1 MAIPTKKYQY
11 TVPTDSGHVAHKILA
26 FVPHGSRVLEIG
38 CSSGS
43 QTRLLKNTLDCRIT
57 GIEIDAAAAEDAR
70 EFCERLI
77 IGDIENLN
85 LTEDFSG
92 QSFDVIIL
100 SDVLEHLKYPGDTL
114 MKLRPLLGQS
124 GILLASIP
132 NIAHAAICWELA
144 HGRFDYRDYGLLDD
158 THIRFFTKKS
168 ITRLFEKSGYYISA
182 WDRSIKRPQNT
193 EFEVRPLSVEEN
205 AFLAWIEEQ
214 NPEADTYQFV
224 VKAHST
230 EQRGMFESDLQEVQA
245 GFNTARD
252 EIQHLKQHNQQLDSQ
267 INWLEGH
274 RFGGLTPLFES
285 LRQWLWFTKNKP

>member
-1 MAIPTKKYQY
+1 MTTPTKKYQY
-11 TVPTDSGHVAHKILA
+11 TVSTDSDHVAHKILA
-26 FVPHGSRVLEIG
+26 LVPPRSRVLEIG

-43 QTRLLKNTLDCRIT
+43 QTRLLKNTLGCSVT

-85 LTEDFSG
+85 LTENLG
-92 QSFDVIIL
+92 NQPFDVIIL
-100 SDVLEHLKYPGDTL
+100 SDVLEHLKQPGDTL
-114 MKLRPLLGQS
+114 MKIRPLLGQS

-158 THIRFFTKKS
+158 THIRFFTKKT
-168 ITRLFEKSGYYISA
+168 ITHLFEGSGYYIA
-182 WDRSIKRPQNT
+182 VWERVIRRPQET
-193 EFEVRPLSVEEN
+193 EFEVRPLSAEGN
-205 AFLAWIEEQ
+205 AFLAWIEAQ
-214 NPEADTYQFV
+214 NPEADTFQFV

-245 GFNTARD
+245 GINTAKA
-252 EIQHLKQHNQQLDSQ
+252 EIQQLKQHNQQLTSQ
-267 INWLEGH
+267 IDWLEGH
-274 RFGGLTPLFES
+274 RFGRLTPLFES
-285 LRQWLWFTKNKP
+285 LRQWLWSTKKK

>member
-11 TVPTDSGHVAHKILA
+11 TVPTDGDHVAHKILA
-26 FVPHGSRVLEIG
+26 SVPLRSRVLEIG

-43 QTRLLKNTLDCRIT
+43 QTRLLKNTLGCSVT

-85 LTEDFSG
+85 LIEVLGD
-92 QSFDVIIL
+92 QPFDVIIL
-100 SDVLEHLKYPGDTL
+100 SDVLEHLKHPGDTL
-114 MKLRPLLGQS
+114 MKIRPLLGQS

-168 ITRLFEKSGYYISA
+168 IAHLFEASGYFVAA
-182 WDRSIKRPQNT
+182 WERVIKRPQET
-193 EFEVRPLSVEEN
+193 EFEVRPLSAEDN
-205 AFLAWIEEQ
+205 AFLAWIEAQ
-214 NPEADTYQFV
+214 NPEADTFQFV

-230 EQRGMFESDLQEVQA
+230 EQIGMFESDVQEAQA
-245 GFNTARD
+245 EINTART
-252 EIQHLKQHNQQLDSQ
+252 EMQQLKQHNQQLASRID
-267 INWLEGH
+267 WLESH
-274 RFGGLTPLFES
+274 RFGWLTPLYES
-285 LRQWLWFTKNKP
+285 LRQWIWSTKKK

>member
-11 TVPTDSGHVAHKILA
+11 IVPTDSDHVAHKILA
-26 FVPHGSRVLEIG
+26 MVPHGSRVLEIG

-43 QTRLLKNTLDCRIT
+43 QTRLLKNTLGCSVT
-57 GIEIDAAAAEDAR
+57 GIEINAAAAEDAR

-85 LTEDFSG
+85 LTEDLG
-92 QSFDVIIL
+92 NQPFDVIIL
-100 SDVLEHLKYPGDTL
+100 SDVLEHLKQPGDTL
-114 MKLRPLLGQS
+114 MKIRLLLGQS

-168 ITRLFEKSGYYISA
+168 ITHLLEGSGYFIAA
-182 WDRSIKRPQNT
+182 WERIIKRPQET
-193 EFEVRPLSVEEN
+193 EFEVRPLSAEGN
-205 AFLAWIEEQ
+205 AFLAWIEGQ
-214 NPEADTYQFV
+214 NPEADTFQFV

-245 GFNTARD
+245 EINTARAK
-252 EIQHLKQHNQQLDSQ
+252 ILQLKQDNQQLASQ
-267 INWLEGH
+267 IDWLEGH

-285 LRQWLWFTKNKP
+285 LRQWLWSTKKK